1 MCFGYVREDFS
12 LKIEGRADG
21 IFTDGDLTVIDEI
34 KGVYLPVQDLEKP
47 LFIHQA
53 QAMCYA
59 YIVAENENLDEIG
72 VQLTYCHLETE
83 QEVRF
88 RETFSR
94 IEIVQWFRNLMDE
107 YEKWAVYQYDWK
119 KQRDASITELTFP
132 FSYRPGQKELAA
144 MVYHTVEKGKRLFVE
159 APTGVGKTIST
170 VFPAI
175 KAMGEEVCDR
185 IFYLTAKTI
194 TGTVAREAFELLRKG
209 GYQAKIIQITA
220 KEKLCMCDE
229 MECNPVHCP

>member
-1 MCFGYVREDFS
+1 
-12 LKIEGRADG
+12 
-21 IFTDGDLTVIDEI
+21 
-34 KGVYLPVQDLEKP
+34 
-47 LFIHQA
+47 
-53 QAMCYA
+53 
-59 YIVAENENLDEIG
+59 
-72 VQLTYCHLETE
+72 
-83 QEVRF
+83 
-88 RETFSR
+88 
-94 IEIVQWFRNLMDE
+94 MDE

-194 TGTVAREAFELLRKG
+194 TRTVAEDCFELLGK
-209 GYQAKIIQITA
+209 QKLLFKTLTITA
-220 KEKLCMCDE
+220 KEKMCVMDTVS
-229 MECNPVHCP
+229 CNPGECERAKGHYNRVNEAFYDM